1 MWDRIYDIWI
11 GDEDAEL
18 RNMIDEFR
26 MDYALNRKFMVAL
39 DLIESA
45 VANWDY
51 TEAETLFQEYAPA
64 EMDYYDKRLFTTL
77 LRDANYGI

>member
-51 TEAETLFQEYAPA
+51 VEAETLFQEYAPA
-64 EMDYYDKRLFTTL
+64 EMDYYDKRLFTRL
-77 LRDANYGI
+77 LFDAQL